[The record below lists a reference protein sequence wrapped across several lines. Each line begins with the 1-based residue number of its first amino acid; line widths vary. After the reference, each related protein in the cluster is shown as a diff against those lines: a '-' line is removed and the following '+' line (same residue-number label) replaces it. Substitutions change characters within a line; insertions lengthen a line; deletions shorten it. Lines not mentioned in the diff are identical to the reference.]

1 MTFVLCGALHL
12 SSHIHTLFSTS
23 LMRSDSQAHSGA
35 TGRHPWLSIARMPSC
50 QRCLSRSALLR
61 SQLTGD
67 ISANTGRI
75 VAGVDANDSSS
86 PRTTDNPVG
95 CIDGAV
101 AGAPCQM
108 AHRRYHY
115 TASMLLPAAMRSM
128 QHSVPQM
135 AQLHRRRNRVPKP
148 TKTQSWQ
155 PSSGGHTAHLSCR
168 RHGSSRPHRSRTL
181 RPH

>member
-1 MTFVLCGALHL
+1 
-12 SSHIHTLFSTS
+12 
-23 LMRSDSQAHSGA
+23 
-35 TGRHPWLSIARMPSC
+35 MPSC

-168 RHGSSRPHRSRTL
+168 RHDPTDASRTGPRL
-181 RPH
+181 VAQLGLGHPGAALMCHVGTRSTRQQLATIATEQTE